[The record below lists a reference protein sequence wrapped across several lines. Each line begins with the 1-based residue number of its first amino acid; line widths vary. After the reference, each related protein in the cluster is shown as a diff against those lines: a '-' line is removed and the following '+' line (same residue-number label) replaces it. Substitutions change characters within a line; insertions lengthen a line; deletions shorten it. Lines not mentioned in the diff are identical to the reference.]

1 MQPAHTPGD
10 WKVDVRFKEKGN
22 LQAVASGVLLVPP
35 SDALALVTDSAGD
48 SLFRVVQRLPLP
60 AAPDGSQR
68 VEAHDSSGSVQE
80 EPRTVTF
87 NLLSSNMLHSLSGT
101 WRLQPLKI
109 HHTALPRSCL
119 SSSSSS
125 SSSMRHTAV
134 GKQPLSPYT
143 LSFLASSSSG
153 SSPGLQLPAGL
164 RTDADGNV
172 TATLVQYEQYAQPK
186 GLPPGVRFVPG
197 MSDAVRSSIGREVRQ
212 MLEKIGHAAMLEV
225 QHGIAPQAALAVVTQ
240 QLEQAGG
247 SFKKLQKQQLAAAAA
262 AAAAA
267 GPKALPGQLV
277 GAFSSHHND
286 AAGQQKLADASS
298 SSRSIA
304 AHPLMSISALTVT
317 EE

>member
-35 SDALALVTDSAGD
+35 SDALALVTDSGM
-48 SLFRVVQRLPLP
+48 P
-60 AAPDGSQR
+60 ARRKP
-68 VEAHDSSGSVQE
+68 AHDSSGSVQE

-87 NLLSSNMLHSLSGT
+87 NLLSSNMLHSLSGN

-119 SSSSSS
+119 SSSSS

-143 LSFLASSSSG
+143 LSFLASSSRG

-225 QHGIAPQAALAVVTQ
+225 QHGIAPQAALAVMTQ

-298 SSRSIA
+298 SSSRSIA